1 MRSRLSRRRLAGLVL
16 AVVPIAVLVSGCAVG
31 FPGATSAPVGGWENS
46 ATLNA
51 RIGST
56 YGGDTTYFWA
66 WGKDRNYTD
75 TTPQR
80 TIRIDRPGGYQFVS
94 EDLGDGL
101 TAGTTY
107 HFQLCARDM
116 EESPARTNC
125 SADHTFATEPV
136 GGTWKIFCTGFL
148 GGAFST
154 FVYGDPPVF
163 TGLSCSFPDGSRG
176 PNPDP
181 GNLLLLSCPTSVQ
194 DTSATRI
201 RCFANLPVPAPGLSE

>member
-1 MRSRLSRRRLAGLVL
+1 ML

-31 FPGATSAPVGGWENS
+31 FPRATSAPVGGWENS

-51 RIGST
+51 CIGST
-56 YGGDTTYFWA
+56 YGGDTTYFWRY
-66 WGKDRNYTD
+66 GKDRNYTD

-80 TIRIDRPGGYQFVS
+80 TIS
-94 EDLGDGL
+94 DLPPRGVPVRVRGPRYGL
-101 TAGTTY
+101 TADTTY

-201 RCFANLPVPAPGLSE
+201 RCFANLPA